1 MKSELLDDVLIYFY
15 KYNQDIT
22 RYIFTRRTDAVQ
34 NKLIIVQPGVTWS
47 LPHIDGQ
54 VVSSVCVP
62 SVTDAMG
69 VYNQYYILDTDE
81 TVQLVQPDLVAPV
94 RESERIESTARLL
107 ACRVLVVDDRRDVR
121 HISQHFLEKAGAK
134 VVTAED
140 GRFGIDAALA
150 ARESGQPFDL
160 VVMDM
165 QMPNLDGLQ
174 ATAQLR
180 SAGIQWP
187 IIALTADAMKGDR
200 QRCLDGGCDDYLSKP
215 IDHDKLVGMAARYTQ
230 DITQQ
235 ELQKR
240 RDERA
245 AERQRR
251 LGKSS

>member
-1 MKSELLDDVLIYFY
+1 M
-15 KYNQDIT
+15 
-22 RYIFTRRTDAVQ
+22 
-34 NKLIIVQPGVTWS
+34 
-47 LPHIDGQ
+47 
-54 VVSSVCVP
+54 
-62 SVTDAMG
+62 
-69 VYNQYYILDTDE
+69 
-81 TVQLVQPDLVAPV
+81 
-94 RESERIESTARLL
+94 ESTTRTL

-121 HISQHFLEKAGAK
+121 HISQHFWRRRAK

-140 GRFGIDAALA
+140 GRFAIDVALA
-150 ARESGQPFDL
+150 AHEAGQPFDL
-160 VVMDM
+160 VVMYM

-235 ELQKR
+235 ELQQQ

-245 AERQRR
+245 VERQRR
-251 LGKSS
+251 LGKTQ